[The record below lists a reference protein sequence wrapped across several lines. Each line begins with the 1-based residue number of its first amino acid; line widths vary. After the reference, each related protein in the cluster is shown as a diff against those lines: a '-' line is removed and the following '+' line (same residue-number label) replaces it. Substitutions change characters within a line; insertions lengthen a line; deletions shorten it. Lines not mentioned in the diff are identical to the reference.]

1 MTNWIPVTKGAK
13 KRSFAMLGICL
24 LMGIGSL
31 VFCLALF
38 LYQVIFY
45 PAAWVAGSSLAAI
58 LLIAFSIGEKNAQ
71 KETNQQKD

>member
-1 MTNWIPVTKGAK
+1 
-13 KRSFAMLGICL
+13 
-24 LMGIGSL
+24 
-31 VFCLALF
+31 
-38 LYQVIFY
+38 VIFY